1 MKFLLAI
8 FTSIFAA
15 GCSVVGQI
23 DVQTAPYQ
31 LVESDDSKAI
41 EVRNY
46 ESMVLVSTS
55 MESDGRNSAFR
66 KLFNYITGD
75 NEVASE
81 IAMTAPVFMD
91 ERTNQREGD
100 AEQGRNIAMTAPVLM
115 NESQGGSLM
124 SFVMPKD
131 FTLENTPKPT
141 DPEVFLSEL
150 SAYKVA
156 TIRFS
161 GTLSES
167 NVEKHTRILTDWMA
181 LKGYQAIAEPI
192 QAAYNGPLTLPMFR
206 TNEVLIE
213 IE

>member
-23 DVQTAPYQ
+23 DVETAPYQ
-31 LVESDDSKAI
+31 LVESDDIQAI
-41 EVRNY
+41 EVRSY

-81 IAMTAPVFMD
+81 IAMTAPV
-91 ERTNQREGD
+91 
-100 AEQGRNIAMTAPVLM
+100 LM

-131 FTLENTPKPT
+131 FTLENTPKPI

-156 TIRFS
+156 AIRFS